1 MSDKNSDDNTDKEDN
16 FENMSKY
23 QIVFIGAP
31 CSGKT
36 CIICQITEN
45 YFNENTEAM
54 ISIDFCNK
62 IISFRDKKIKLLIWD
77 TSGLLSH
84 RGHLVYH
91 IINSSLIFLIYDV
104 SDKDSFDK
112 ISEWVL
118 FIRSIRNVPM
128 VLCGTKID
136 LKGREIKREEGENL
150 AYKEGMRFFE
160 VSAKTGEGIKNM
172 FYSSIADLPIFG
184 KYNIKKDFLIKE
196 LILENEGENEDYEIK
211 QEKNEKHIE
220 STKKT
225 KEGITQKVCRKIQEK
240 NYRCLII

>member
-1 MSDKNSDDNTDKEDN
+1 MSDNNTNKEDN
-16 FENMSKY
+16 FENMSKF
-23 QIVFIGAP
+23 QIIFIGAP

-45 YFNENTEAM
+45 YFNENTEPM

-62 IISFRDKKIKLLIWD
+62 IISFRDNKIRLIIWD
-77 TSGLLSH
+77 TSGLLSY
-84 RGHLVYH
+84 RGHLVNY
-91 IINSSLIFLIYDV
+91 ICNSSLIFLIYDV
-104 SDKDSFDK
+104 SNKYSFDT
-112 ISEWVL
+112 ISDWIM

-136 LKGREIKREEGENL
+136 LKGREVKREEGENL

-196 LILENEGENEDYEIK
+196 LILENEGENEEYEIK
-211 QEKNEKHIE
+211 QEKNEKPIE